1 MRITRPKIRNWRLK
15 YKILFSFLIVSIIPI
30 MAASYI
36 QYKESSKYILKLE
49 QDSLSVHAEIIRKQ
63 IDLYFD
69 DMKNVTMILSLNQEI
84 TDLMMD
90 KRKPEEMVDQVNSL
104 LDSTKR
110 ISDHEY
116 SAIFVLDI
124 DGVCSAS
131 TDRRFIKT
139 DYSFRP
145 YYRNIVNIG
154 NTFYI
159 SNFSIGLRSLIPG
172 VFISAPIKNSNHELI
187 GVMVLKVAGA
197 AIWQLIEDFS
207 RDYRLRI
214 AGNEDPST
222 ITNVIFNEE
231 KHIKPYPE
239 VYLVNQDGIIISH
252 REKEL
257 VYKSLDTLSEETVD
271 RIILSRQFLEKK
283 IESINNPV
291 LKELHEEAV
300 NNKKPAAR
308 TYFYNNSW
316 NVIAISPLENKSWS
330 AGVSQ
335 SYSEFSFLVR
345 ILFNKMTILS
355 CLFIA
360 GIILLALLISKII
373 TQPMAH
379 LISVIKE
386 LGNKKWSARADV
398 KSHDEFGLLG
408 RQFNQLIDIIEEYSE
423 NLEAKVIKR
432 TEEITRLEQENLRL
446 RIIEE
451 KEHIYGDLHDSLGA
465 RLTNIFICNDVAQS
479 VSGKN
484 ELKLSNMLER
494 IESNCQMAISD
505 LQDIILD
512 NEDKSEKITDFSVRI
527 MLNIERRLKLKNINF
542 NYSINNQKKLNCMN
556 NEIKFEIEKLLQ
568 ELVSNVLKHSSADQV
583 ICRLNEENSLLTIDF
598 EDNGVGFQVGV
609 VSDRSF
615 GLNNIYHR
623 IERMGGTV
631 KLSSIINSGS
641 VYRIKIP
648 V

>member
-1 MRITRPKIRNWRLK
+1 MNITRLKIRNWRLK

-30 MAASYI
+30 MAATYI

-69 DMKNVTMILSLNQEI
+69 NIKNATMVMALNQEI
-84 TDLMMD
+84 IELMLKKEKSDERVD
-90 KRKPEEMVDQVNSL
+90 KVNSL
-104 LDSTKR
+104 LDSTKM

-116 SAIFVLDI
+116 SAIFVLDV
-124 DGVCSAS
+124 DGVCAAS

-145 YYRNIVNIG
+145 YYWNIVNIG
-154 NTFYI
+154 NMYYI

-172 VFISAPIKNSNHELI
+172 VFISAPIKNNNQELI
-187 GVMVLKVAGA
+187 GVLVLKLAGT

-207 RDYRLRI
+207 RDYRLCT
-214 AGNEDPST
+214 AENEGPSPVA
-222 ITNVIFNEE
+222 NMIFNE
-231 KHIKPYPE
+231 KKQIRPYPE
-239 VYLVNQDGIIISH
+239 VYLVNKDGIIISH
-252 REKEL
+252 REREL

-271 RIILSRQFLEKK
+271 RIMFSRQFLERN

-300 NNKKPAAR
+300 NNKKPTAR
-308 TYFYNNSW
+308 IYYYDNRW
-316 NVIAISPLENKSWS
+316 NVIAISPLKNKSWS
-330 AGVSQ
+330 IGVSQ
-335 SYSEFSFLVR
+335 SYSEFSFLAR
-345 ILFNKMTILS
+345 ILLNKMTILS

-373 TQPMAH
+373 TQPMVH
-379 LISVIKE
+379 LISVIRE
-386 LGNKKWSARADV
+386 LGTKKWSARVEV

-408 RQFNQLIDIIEEYSE
+408 RQFNKLIDIIEEYSD

-432 TEEITRLEQENLRL
+432 TEEISQLQQENLRL

-451 KEHIYGDLHDSLGA
+451 KECIYGDLHDSLGS

-479 VSGKN
+479 VSGKD
-484 ELKLSNMLER
+484 ELKLRSMLER

-505 LQDIILD
+505 LKDIILD
-512 NEDKSEKITDFSVRI
+512 NEDKPEKISDFSVRI
-527 MLNIERRLKLKNINF
+527 MFNIERRLKLKNINF
-542 NYSINNQKKLNCMN
+542 IYSINNQKDLNCMST
-556 NEIKFEIEKLLQ
+556 EIKFEIEKLLQ
-568 ELVSNVLKHSSADQV
+568 ELVSNVLKHSYADQV
-583 ICRLNEENSLLTIDF
+583 ICRFVLKNSLLSIGF
-598 EDNGVGFQVGV
+598 EDNGVGFKV
-609 VSDRSF
+609 DRATGRNF
-615 GLNNIYHR
+615 GLNNIYNR
-623 IERMGGTV
+623 IERLGGTV

-641 VYRIKIP
+641 VYIIDIP